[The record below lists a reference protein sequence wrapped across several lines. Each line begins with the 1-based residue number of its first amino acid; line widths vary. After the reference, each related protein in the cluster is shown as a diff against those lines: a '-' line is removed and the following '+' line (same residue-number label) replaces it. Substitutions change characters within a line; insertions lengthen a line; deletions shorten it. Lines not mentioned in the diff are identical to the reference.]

1 MSRERTGSD
10 PIDRKRIYDANVYQ
24 IVAKAMD
31 VRRGFMKNISGTLLA
46 LGFVF
51 FALISLVS
59 VNPTWDN
66 SASELADNTSRISEL
81 GLRYSLQR

>member
-1 MSRERTGSD
+1 
-10 PIDRKRIYDANVYQ
+10 
-24 IVAKAMD
+24 
-31 VRRGFMKNISGTLLA
+31 MKNISGTLLA